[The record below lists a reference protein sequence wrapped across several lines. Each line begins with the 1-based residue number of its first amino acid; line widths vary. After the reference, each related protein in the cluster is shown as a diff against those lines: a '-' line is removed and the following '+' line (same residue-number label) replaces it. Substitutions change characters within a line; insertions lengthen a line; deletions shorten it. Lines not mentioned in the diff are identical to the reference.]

1 MTIIPILLFVVSASL
16 DNFAVAIAY
25 GTKNIKIGFLSNLVI
40 ALVSS
45 LGTFLSMIFG
55 TFILNIFSI
64 KSANML
70 GSSILLFLGIYF
82 IIDFYKTKKST
93 NIYDTAT
100 PSTVLKAPEIADIDK
115 SGSIDFKE
123 SFILAAALALN
134 NVALGITASIAGLS
148 IVLTTIFTFIF
159 SLILIPLGL
168 YLAKKLV
175 NNFLGTNAGLFSG
188 LLILALSII
197 EFLK

>member
-25 GTKNIKIGFLSNLVI
+25 GTKNIKICFLSNLVI

-148 IVLTTIFTFIF
+148 IVLTTIFTFVF

>member
-93 NIYDTAT
+93 NIYSAAT

-148 IVLTTIFTFIF
+148 IVLTTIFTFVF